1 MVSRC
6 GLFAWPRFESRVRQG
21 GKLRLLDAPGA
32 ADYFLDAS
40 VRCAPP
46 PGSNS
51 AHPCARTRTA
61 RVAADCP
68 AAIAAHRRISRR
80 SATPR
85 RARFTRA
92 SRAPLVTHAQASV
105 PSRCRLAERVG
116 ARRLACCERVPVA
129 PQEAPRR
136 RRASLGRPGGGH
148 RSRRGQ
154 PRRRDAS
161 VAPLWMRSCA
171 QQRKRALS
179 KKSGVTDVTKYGNG
193 HVLSSNRV
201 AS

>member
-21 GKLRLLDAPGA
+21 GELRLLDAPGA

-51 AHPCARTRTA
+51 AHRCARTRTA
-61 RVAADCP
+61 RVTADCP

-116 ARRLACCERVPVA
+116 PLLGTMREVACGAAGGSEAAAGEPGPVRRWPPVTPRPAAPPGRVC
-129 PQEAPRR
+129 
-136 RRASLGRPGGGH
+136 RAAVDALVRSTAQASHIEKIGCNGR
-148 RSRRGQ
+148 
-154 PRRRDAS
+154 
-161 VAPLWMRSCA
+161 
-171 QQRKRALS
+171 
-179 KKSGVTDVTKYGNG
+179 Y
-193 HVLSSNRV
+193 
-201 AS
+201 